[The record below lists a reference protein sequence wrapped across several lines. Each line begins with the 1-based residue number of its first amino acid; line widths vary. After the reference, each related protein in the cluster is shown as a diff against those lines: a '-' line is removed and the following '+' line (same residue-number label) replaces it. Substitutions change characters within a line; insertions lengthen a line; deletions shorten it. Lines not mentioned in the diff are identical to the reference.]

1 MLRGSPKNN
10 LKGRFYGYSEHQR
23 QSQLEARSSPRKFK
37 KVQAQIGQL
46 EAKDKAKARREDTRL
61 KVLIGAAHLADAP
74 QHDET
79 RARVRTVLDRAI
91 TAPHDREFL
100 KEKGWL

>member
-1 MLRGSPKNN
+1 MENQKPDTNSKFS
-10 LKGRFYGYSEHQR
+10 K
-23 QSQLEARSSPRKFK
+23 LEALREKFK

-46 EAKDKAKARREDTRL
+46 EAKNKAKARKEDTRL
-61 KVLIGAAHLADAP
+61 KVLIGAAFLADAVIH
-74 QHDET
+74 QET
-79 RARVRTVLDRAI
+79 RAGIKAVLERAI

>member
-1 MLRGSPKNN
+1 MDIQNTNSKVNS
-10 LKGRFYGYSEHQR
+10 K
-23 QSQLEARSSPRKFK
+23 LEALREKFK

-46 EAKDKAKARREDTRL
+46 EAKDKAKGRREDTRL
-61 KVLIGAAHLADAP
+61 KILIGAAHLADAL

-79 RARVRTVLDRAI
+79 RAGVRAVLDRAI

-100 KEKGWL
+100 KQKGWL